1 MSNQMSEGDFDS
13 IIESELVEASED
25 EMDALEILTSR
36 VSLGEDAEDEAETL
50 EIALAGLLDLG
61 RQQGYLT
68 LDAIAE
74 ILPQQIAAGGD
85 EFESLCQAF
94 TDLHIQILETAPK
107 DGEEIKGQS
116 DDELPEESL
125 LPISDAHGKTMDPV
139 RMYMR
144 EMGTVPLLTREGEI
158 VIAKRIE
165 DGIRDAMRVMAGYPG
180 PVEQIIASYDAIMD
194 NEETDPNNPDFSS
207 ILAGFLDPET
217 EIPDTSRIAEAK
229 SSGKFD
235 EAETEE
241 TGGLDSAQVIAR
253 MTAIKKAKTAFDKVA
268 AKEPSSSA
276 KYKSS
281 LTKLQENFCL
291 LKLVPTLMDELITWV
306 GSDMEAIRAQE
317 KVIQDICVNKARMP
331 RDQFLKRYKA
341 NAIDLKFVDR
351 LEKADEKWAAK
362 ITANRVPLRHAV
374 KTICRIQEEV
384 GRPLAEIRET
394 NKNLNKAILHMRAA
408 KRDMIEANLRLVISI
423 AKKYTNR
430 GLHFLDLIQ
439 EGNIGLM
446 KAVDKFEYRRGF
458 KFSTYA
464 TWWIRQAITR
474 SISDL
479 ARTIRVPVHMMET
492 VNKINRLSR
501 QLLQELGRPA
511 TIEELSEK
519 MELPQDKVIKALDAA
534 KQPISLET
542 PVGDDDDST
551 IWNLVSDTSIESPL
565 DQASDEGLRETT
577 NDVLRALTEREAKV
591 LRMRFGID
599 MNTDHTLE
607 EVGRQFS
614 VTRERIRQIE
624 AKALRKLRHPSR
636 SEQLKSFIER

>member
-13 IIESELVEASED
+13 IIENELVEASED

-36 VSLGEDAEDEAETL
+36 VSLGEAAEDEAETL

-235 EAETEE
+235 EAVTEE
-241 TGGLDSAQVIAR
+241 TGVLDSAQVIAR
-253 MTAIKKAKTAFDKVA
+253 MKAIKKAKTAFDGWQRRN
-268 AKEPSSSA
+268 PRHRRS
-276 KYKSS
+276 
-281 LTKLQENFCL
+281 
-291 LKLVPTLMDELITWV
+291 
-306 GSDMEAIRAQE
+306 IRA
-317 KVIQDICVNKARMP
+317 V
-331 RDQFLKRYKA
+331 
-341 NAIDLKFVDR
+341 
-351 LEKADEKWAAK
+351 
-362 ITANRVPLRHAV
+362 
-374 KTICRIQEEV
+374 
-384 GRPLAEIRET
+384 
-394 NKNLNKAILHMRAA
+394 
-408 KRDMIEANLRLVISI
+408 
-423 AKKYTNR
+423 
-430 GLHFLDLIQ
+430 
-439 EGNIGLM
+439 
-446 KAVDKFEYRRGF
+446 
-458 KFSTYA
+458 
-464 TWWIRQAITR
+464 
-474 SISDL
+474 
-479 ARTIRVPVHMMET
+479 
-492 VNKINRLSR
+492 
-501 QLLQELGRPA
+501 
-511 TIEELSEK
+511 
-519 MELPQDKVIKALDAA
+519 
-534 KQPISLET
+534 
-542 PVGDDDDST
+542 
-551 IWNLVSDTSIESPL
+551 
-565 DQASDEGLRETT
+565 
-577 NDVLRALTEREAKV
+577 
-591 LRMRFGID
+591 
-599 MNTDHTLE
+599 
-607 EVGRQFS
+607 
-614 VTRERIRQIE
+614 
-624 AKALRKLRHPSR
+624 SR
-636 SEQLKSFIER
+636 SCRKISAC

>member
-13 IIESELVEASED
+13 IIENELVEASED

-36 VSLGEDAEDEAETL
+36 ISLGEDAEDEAETL

-74 ILPQQIAAGGD
+74 VLPKQIAAGGD

-94 TDLHIQILETAPK
+94 TDLHVQILETAPK
-107 DGEEIKGQS
+107 DGEEIKGQA

-194 NEETDPNNPDFSS
+194 DEETDSDNPDFSS

-229 SSGKFD
+229 SSGKFE

-253 MTAIKKAKTAFDKVA
+253 MTAIKKAKAAFDRVA
-268 AKEPSSSA
+268 AKEPSSSS
-276 KYKSS
+276 KYKNS
-281 LTKLQENFCL
+281 LAKLQENFCL

-317 KVIQDICVNKARMP
+317 KVIQDVCVNKARMP

-351 LEKADEKWAAK
+351 LEKADGSGLQK
-362 ITANRVPLRHAV
+362 LQ
-374 KTICRIQEEV
+374 RIV
-384 GRPLAEIRET
+384 
-394 NKNLNKAILHMRAA
+394 
-408 KRDMIEANLRLVISI
+408 
-423 AKKYTNR
+423 Y
-430 GLHFLDLIQ
+430 
-439 EGNIGLM
+439 
-446 KAVDKFEYRRGF
+446 
-458 KFSTYA
+458 
-464 TWWIRQAITR
+464 
-474 SISDL
+474 
-479 ARTIRVPVHMMET
+479 
-492 VNKINRLSR
+492 
-501 QLLQELGRPA
+501 
-511 TIEELSEK
+511 
-519 MELPQDKVIKALDAA
+519 
-534 KQPISLET
+534 
-542 PVGDDDDST
+542 
-551 IWNLVSDTSIESPL
+551 PL
-565 DQASDEGLRETT
+565 D
-577 NDVLRALTEREAKV
+577 
-591 LRMRFGID
+591 MR
-599 MNTDHTLE
+599 
-607 EVGRQFS
+607 
-614 VTRERIRQIE
+614 
-624 AKALRKLRHPSR
+624 
-636 SEQLKSFIER
+636 